1 MEHYEAIYRL
11 EAIQEQL
18 NELGNEAAEIFREH
32 FPRQYQTGDAYGA
45 FSFGSSW
52 NSYNTTL
59 ETLIES
65 ARNSE
70 EEYA

>member
-1 MEHYEAIYRL
+1 MERLEAIYRL
-11 EAIQEQL
+11 EAIQEELNQL
-18 NELGNEAAEIFREH
+18 GAEAERIFSEH
-32 FPRQYQTGDAYGA
+32 FPRQHHTGCAYGA
-45 FSFGSSW
+45 FTFGSSW

-65 ARNSE
+65 ARNEE